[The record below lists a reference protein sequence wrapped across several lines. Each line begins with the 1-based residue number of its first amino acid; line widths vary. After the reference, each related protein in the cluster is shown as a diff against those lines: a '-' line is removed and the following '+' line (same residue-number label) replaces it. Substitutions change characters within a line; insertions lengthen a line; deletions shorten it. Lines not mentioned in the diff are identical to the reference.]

1 MKSIDRA
8 QLYSLTGLALGV
20 TFGGAGAGTAK
31 IFANGRIVISLTTG
45 AASGQ
50 DITLTTPVAFTVR
63 DIKSIHANATASAW
77 TLKNGSNGVTAAVA
91 VANSDNDIDRAVG
104 IINAEYAFLEDDDD
118 LVLTISTA
126 AFLGDFVIDID
137 FD

>member
-63 DIKSIHANATASAW
+63 DIKSIHANGTASAW
-77 TLKNGSNGVTAAVA
+77 TLKNGSSGVTSSVA
-91 VANSDNDIDRAVG
+91 VGASDNDIDRAVD

-118 LVLTISTA
+118 LVLTIATA